1 MLLLGNVQPTISCHT
16 LKQVKQNATNN
27 MALFFRSGFNA
38 LSGGLL
44 CFTHCVAAQDPAVDW
59 LLNLN
64 SQSESF
70 K

>member
-1 MLLLGNVQPTISCHT
+1 MQKIIQSTTCHT

-27 MALFFRSGFNA
+27 LALFFRSGFNA
-38 LSGGLL
+38 LSDGLL
-44 CFTHCVAAQDPAVDW
+44 GFAQCVAAQDPAVHW